1 LDKGIF
7 TFRGKQWVGANSNN
21 DEVKEN
27 GGETTLL
34 KDKSDITKK
43 GAERSKKSE
52 QEGAEAGLLLKT
64 LIDALQIQV
73 EQSHRNK
80 LCCS

>member
-1 LDKGIF
+1 
-7 TFRGKQWVGANSNN
+7 
-21 DEVKEN
+21 
-27 GGETTLL
+27 LL
-34 KDKSDITKK
+34 KDKPDITKK
-43 GAERSKKSE
+43 GAQRSKKSE